1 MTLYDVLVVVHVVS
15 IIAFVGAHAVSAT
28 AMFQVRSEPDPGRLA
43 AILGRSTR
51 SLSIA
56 LLAVIVSLIAG
67 IVLGVMG
74 SHFGRFWIWASLIL
88 LVGVG
93 AAMTPMAAIPM
104 GNVRRALGIQVGKL
118 KEGEAPAAPQG
129 DAAVAAARAALRPE
143 IVAILGVGA
152 VVVITW
158 LMFSKPF

>member
-1 MTLYDVLVVVHVVS
+1 
-15 IIAFVGAHAVSAT
+15 
-28 AMFQVRSEPDPGRLA
+28 
-43 AILGRSTR
+43 
-51 SLSIA
+51 
-56 LLAVIVSLIAG
+56 
-67 IVLGVMG
+67 
-74 SHFGRFWIWASLIL
+74 
-88 LVGVG
+88 
-93 AAMTPMAAIPM
+93 M